1 MTRKRTYSVIA
12 AFVWGLFLLPLAAG
26 QKAPAKKAAD
36 SALPS
41 VVAGPA
47 VPYRGARFEPS
58 DRIDPFL
65 NPLTRR
71 KSENPDEEAPKPS
84 PPPGIAG
91 MNVQD
96 VNLVGVAKSQEGYT
110 AVFRGNDKRIYFLH
124 VGDRLFDGYL
134 KDIGADFVQII
145 RETKMKSGQVLTKEI
160 TKRLRT

>member
-1 MTRKRTYSVIA
+1 
-12 AFVWGLFLLPLAAG
+12 
-26 QKAPAKKAAD
+26 
-36 SALPS
+36 
-41 VVAGPA
+41 
-47 VPYRGARFEPS
+47 
-58 DRIDPFL
+58 
-65 NPLTRR
+65 
-71 KSENPDEEAPKPS
+71 
-84 PPPGIAG
+84 